1 MEQALLDSL
10 WKKWVW
16 IEWINIYKKYLCTFF
31 IKVHELLRKCPV
43 NGISVVVRDRPF
55 ERTITL
61 HKDSAGVMGFQ
72 FKNGKITTIVK
83 DSSAARNGVL
93 INHQLLEIDGQNVV
107 GLKDK
112 EITKIINECN
122 KSVTIT
128 IMPYFIYD
136 HMTKKWVHFHDVYQ
150 FIIPFTK
157 ISYTNIL
164 LGFRMGGSLLK
175 NLMDHSVPNI

>member
-1 MEQALLDSL
+1 
-10 WKKWVW
+10 
-16 IEWINIYKKYLCTFF
+16 
-31 IKVHELLRKCPV
+31 
-43 NGISVVVRDRPF
+43 
-55 ERTITL
+55 
-61 HKDSAGVMGFQ
+61 MGFQ

-136 HMTKKWVHFHDVYQ
+136 HMTKK
-150 FIIPFTK
+150 
-157 ISYTNIL
+157 
-164 LGFRMGGSLLK
+164 
-175 NLMDHSVPNI
+175 